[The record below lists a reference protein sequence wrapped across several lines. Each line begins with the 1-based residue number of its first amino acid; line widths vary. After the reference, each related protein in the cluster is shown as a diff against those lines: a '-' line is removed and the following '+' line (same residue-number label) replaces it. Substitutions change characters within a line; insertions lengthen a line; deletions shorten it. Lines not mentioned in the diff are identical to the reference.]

1 MSQNKLALKNAMVLN
16 KLLPYLT
23 TSSSKS
29 FNNFYTDFLFD
40 LYQHLYVHL
49 AVFAA
54 LKYPFNSYLC
64 SNLFG
69 SYVLIVNFC
78 PDPDV

>member
-1 MSQNKLALKNAMVLN
+1 MSQNKLALKNAMVQN

-29 FNNFYTDFLFD
+29 LNYFYTDFVFD

-49 AVFAA
+49 AVFVA
-54 LKYPFNSYLC
+54 LKYPFNYYLC

>member
-1 MSQNKLALKNAMVLN
+1 MSHNKLALKNAMVLN

-29 FNNFYTDFLFD
+29 LNYFYTDFVFD
-40 LYQHLYVHL
+40 LYQHLYVNL

-64 SNLFG
+64 SNVFG
-69 SYVLIVNFC
+69 SFVLIVNFC

>member
-29 FNNFYTDFLFD
+29 LNYFYTDFVFD
-40 LYQHLYVHL
+40 LYQHLYVNL

-64 SNLFG
+64 NVMYLE
-69 SYVLIVNFC
+69 VLC
-78 PDPDV
+78 